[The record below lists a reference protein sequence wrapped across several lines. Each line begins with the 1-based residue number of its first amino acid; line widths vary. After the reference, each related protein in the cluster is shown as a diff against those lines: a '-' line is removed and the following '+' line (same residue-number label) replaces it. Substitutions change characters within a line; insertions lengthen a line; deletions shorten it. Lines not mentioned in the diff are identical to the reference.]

1 MQACVAVDFYI
12 ISGSCV
18 HLDEDGTRQE
28 WETEAADWEMK
39 YPCPIPTGCSPPRDG
54 VVQEGEAAENT
65 LKVSHFGPIN
75 DYTTL
80 PEEISMER

>member
-1 MQACVAVDFYI
+1 MQACDAVDFYI

-39 YPCPIPTGCSPPRDG
+39 YPCPIPTGCSPPGLSCPRRRDR
-54 VVQEGEAAENT
+54 GEHVKGFALWT
-65 LKVSHFGPIN
+65 DK
-75 DYTTL
+75 
-80 PEEISMER
+80 